1 MKRNTRII
9 LLCVLGVLIIITIV
23 LGVTYS
29 FMRPINE
36 TSSETKV
43 SLNACANLTL
53 KDTDTVVELSN
64 SYPMS
69 KNKALQTTP
78 YTFTLTSS
86 CGDRT
91 AYSIYLATLNTNTL
105 ADNNIHYI
113 LTKGGTKEIITE
125 GLLSNATNA
134 ISEFNSYEQTELNT
148 GIKGTFSKIYK
159 IYFNGISKDEEQEYD
174 LYLYVDESVTDTS
187 TMNKTFKAG
196 VAAKVQDYTFASV
209 TNVTTSNI
217 TTNSITI
224 SATATNGANPIS
236 KYYFSNGEDYIDNGN
251 NNTYTFNNLSPG
263 TEYTFSVYVVD
274 SLGITSQS
282 YSVKANTVAYT
293 NPTVNSV
300 TITDTTTSSIS
311 ISVSASGGTNNV
323 ATYYYSINNGAYTS
337 SSSNTHTFSGL
348 NKGTTYTIK
357 VYVKDTN
364 GVSSSEK
371 TTSAQTESLTY
382 ICTTGT
388 NLVTCIKNQ
397 YTSQGANGLYYHTSS
412 LANSAADNSYR
423 YAGANPNNYVCF
435 GSTASTCPSDNLYRI
450 IGVFGSEVKLI
461 KADYTTTTMTG
472 SGGDYKGA
480 YNSSTSNYKGSMN
493 TSNIAAYY
501 WNYSNG
507 LSSTN
512 TWSASR
518 LNTTNLKSSY
528 LSYIGTTWS
537 NKIATHTW
545 YVGGYSTESA
555 TPKTFYN
562 AESRGT
568 TYRAKIGLM
577 YVSDYGYA
585 ASNSYWTTNMISYDS
600 AINNNWMYMGLYE
613 WTISRYSS
621 DSYDA
626 FVVFDAGFLSGDPVY
641 NYSYAVRPSFYLTS
655 STTYVS
661 GSGSSADPIRIN

>member
-113 LTKGGTKEIITE
+113 LTKSGTKEIITE
-125 GLLSNATNA
+125 GILSDATNA
-134 ISEFNSYEQTELNT
+134 LSEFNSYEQSELNT
-148 GIKGTFSKIYK
+148 GINGTFSKIYK
-159 IYFNGISKDEEQEYD
+159 IYFNGISKDEEQDYD
-174 LYLYVDESVTDTS
+174 LYLYVDESVTDSS

-217 TTNSITI
+217 TTNSITL
-224 SATATNGANPIS
+224 SATATNGANPIL
-236 KYYFSNGEDYIDNGN
+236 KYYFSNGEEYIDNGN

-282 YSVKANTVAYT
+282 YSVKATTEAYT
-293 NPTVNSV
+293 NPVVNSITV
-300 TITDTTTSSIS
+300 TDTTTNSIS
-311 ISVSASGGTNNV
+311 IRVSASGGTNSV
-323 ATYYYSINNGAYTS
+323 ATYYYSINNGAYSS
-337 SSSNTHTFSGL
+337 SSSNAKTFTGL
-348 NKGTTYTIK
+348 SKGTTYTIK

-364 GVSSSEK
+364 GVDSIIK
-371 TTSAQTESLTY
+371 TTSAETINEIFLADVCSN
-382 ICTTGT
+382 GT
-388 NLVTCIKNQ
+388 NLATCIKNYYNEAGQ
-397 YTSQGANGLYYHTSS
+397 EMSSMYYHTSS

-435 GSTASTCPSDNLYRI
+435 GSTASTCPSANLYRI

-461 KADYTTTTMTG
+461 KNTSLGNYYWSG
-472 SGGDYKGA
+472 SSS
-480 YNSSTSNYKGSMN
+480 NQSNTWSSSTLNTETLKGTYLS
-493 TSNIAAYY
+493 
-501 WNYSNG
+501 G
-507 LSSTN
+507 LSST
-512 TWSASR
+512 WQ
-518 LNTTNLKSSY
+518 
-528 LSYIGTTWS
+528 

-545 YVGGYSTESA
+545 YVGGYTTRRA

-568 TYRAKIGLM
+568 THNAKIGLM

-585 ASNSYWTTNMISYDS
+585 ASNSYWTTSMSSYNS
-600 AINNNWMYMGLYE
+600 AKNNNWLYLGSDE
-613 WTISRYSS
+613 WTISRASS
-621 DSYDA
+621 NSLTA
-626 FVVFDAGFLSGDPVY
+626 FRVIYAGSLNSTTVY
-641 NYSYAVRPSFYLTS
+641 NNLNAVRPSFYLTS

>member
-125 GLLSNATNA
+125 GILSNATNA
-134 ISEFNSYEQTELNT
+134 ISEFNSYEQSELNT
-148 GIKGTFSKIYK
+148 GINGTFSKIYK

-209 TNVTTSNI
+209 TNVDVTS
-217 TTNSITI
+217 
-224 SATATNGANPIS
+224 
-236 KYYFSNGEDYIDNGN
+236 
-251 NNTYTFNNLSPG
+251 
-263 TEYTFSVYVVD
+263 
-274 SLGITSQS
+274 
-282 YSVKANTVAYT
+282 
-293 NPTVNSV
+293 
-300 TITDTTTSSIS
+300 TTTDSIS
-311 ISVSASGGTNNV
+311 VSVSASGGTNNV

-337 SSSNTHTFSGL
+337 STSNTYTFTGL
-348 NKGTTYTIK
+348 SKGTTYTIK

-364 GVSSSEK
+364 GVDSSVK
-371 TTSAQTESLTY
+371 TTSVQTENTVLLADY
-382 ICTTGT
+382 IKG
-388 NLVTCIKNQ
+388 L
-397 YTSQGANGLYYHTSS
+397 YTSQGANGIYYHTSS
-412 LANSAADNSYR
+412 LANSAGDNSYR

-435 GSTASTCPSDNLYRI
+435 GSDASTCPSDNLYRI

-461 KADYTTTTMTG
+461 KNT
-472 SGGDYKGA
+472 SLGDYRWSG
-480 YNSSTSNYKGSMN
+480 SSSN
-493 TSNIAAYY
+493 TSNTWSSSALNTGTLNGTYL
-501 WNYSNG
+501 SG
-507 LSSTN
+507 LSST
-512 TWSASR
+512 WQ
-518 LNTTNLKSSY
+518 
-528 LSYIGTTWS
+528 
-537 NKIATHTW
+537 NKISTHSW
-545 YVGGYSTESA
+545 KVGGMAYSQTNTAKQYYDVEVGS
-555 TPKTFYN
+555 
-562 AESRGT
+562 SSSST
-568 TYRAKIGLM
+568 TSNSKIGLM
-577 YVSDYGYA
+577 YVSDYGFA
-585 ASNSYWTTNMISYDS
+585 ASNSYWTTELYNYEPAKSS
-600 AINNNWMYMGLYE
+600 NWLAGLTE
-613 WTISRYSS
+613 WTISRDSAFSDYAFRVASS
-621 DSYDA
+621 GGVFSD
-626 FVVFDAGFLSGDPVY
+626 FVYVISIG
-641 NYSYAVRPSFYLTS
+641 VRPVFYLTS
-655 STTYVS
+655 STSYVS

>member
-125 GLLSNATNA
+125 GILSNATNA
-134 ISEFNSYEQTELNT
+134 LSEFNSYEQSELNT
-148 GIKGTFSKIYK
+148 GINGTFSKIYK

-274 SLGITSQS
+274 SLGMTSQS
-282 YSVKANTVAYT
+282 YSVKATTNAYV
-293 NPTVNSV
+293 NPTVNSITV
-300 TITDTTTSSIS
+300 TDTTTNSIS
-311 ISVSASGGTNNV
+311 ISVNASGGTNNV
-323 ATYYYSINNGAYTS
+323 ATYYYSINNGAYS
-337 SSSNTHTFSGL
+337 SSTSNTKTFTGL
-348 NKGTTYTIK
+348 SKGTTYTIK

-364 GVSSSEK
+364 GVDSSIK
-371 TTSAQTESLTY
+371 TTSAETENIVLLADY
-382 ICTTGT
+382 IKG
-388 NLVTCIKNQ
+388 L
-397 YTSQGANGLYYHTSS
+397 YTSQGSNGIYYHTSS
-412 LANSAADNSYR
+412 LANSAGDNSYR

-435 GSTASTCPSDNLYRI
+435 GSDAATCTSDNLYRI
-450 IGVFGSEVKLI
+450 IGVFDDEVKLI
-461 KADYTTTTMTG
+461 K
-472 SGGDYKGA
+472 
-480 YNSSTSNYKGSMN
+480 STSIGNYEWAIDWKVG
-493 TSNIAAYY
+493 
-501 WNYSNG
+501 
-507 LSSTN
+507 N
-512 TWSASR
+512 TWSKSDIR
-518 LNTTNLKSSY
+518 TTLNTTYYNTLSSA
-528 LSYIGTTWS
+528 WQ
-537 NKIATHTW
+537 NKIAIHTW
-545 YVGGYSTESA
+545 KVGGMGYNTSYTAKQYYDVEVGSSSSSTTDSV
-555 TPKTFYN
+555 
-562 AESRGT
+562 
-568 TYRAKIGLM
+568 KIGLM

-585 ASNSYWTTNMISYDS
+585 VSNNYWTTALYNYNDITLRS
-600 AINNNWMYMGLYE
+600 NNWLY
-613 WTISRYSS
+613 S
-621 DSYDA
+621 DSSELTITINSNSSG
-626 FVVFDAGFLSGDPVY
+626 FVPSVFFVHYSGNVY
-641 NYSYAVRPSFYLTS
+641 YFDMDIVYAIRPCFYLTS

-661 GSGSSADPIRIN
+661 GSGTSADPIRIN

>member
-113 LTKGGTKEIITE
+113 LTKSGSKEIITE
-125 GLLSNATNA
+125 GILSNATNA
-134 ISEFNSYEQTELNT
+134 ISEFNSYEQSELNT
-148 GIKGTFSKIYK
+148 GINGTFSKIYK

-323 ATYYYSINNGAYTS
+323 ATYYYSINNGAYS
-337 SSSNTHTFSGL
+337 SSTSNTKTFTGL
-348 NKGTTYTIK
+348 SKGTTYTIK

-364 GVSSSEK
+364 GVDSSVY
-371 TTSAQTESLTY
+371 TTSVETESAVLLADY
-382 ICTTGT
+382 IKG
-388 NLVTCIKNQ
+388 L
-397 YTSQGANGLYYHTSS
+397 YTSQGTNGLYYHTSS

-450 IGVFGSEVKLI
+450 IGVFKNNNVTDDNYGNFEVKLI
-461 KADYTTTTMTG
+461 K
-472 SGGDYKGA
+472 
-480 YNSSTSNYKGSMN
+480 NSSLGN
-493 TSNIAAYY
+493 YY
-501 WNYSNG
+501 WSGSSSNR
-507 LSSTN
+507 SN
-512 TWSASR
+512 TWSSST
-518 LNTTNLKSSY
+518 LNTGTLNGTY
-528 LSYIGTTWS
+528 LSGLSATWS
-537 NKIATHTW
+537 NKIITHTW
-545 YVGGYSTESA
+545 NVGGINDQQMYLYTAKQYYDFEVGSSSSST
-555 TPKTFYN
+555 TD
-562 AESRGT
+562 RM
-568 TYRAKIGLM
+568 KIGLM

-585 ASNSYWTTNMISYDS
+585 ASNNYWTKELYNYEPAKSS
-600 AINNNWMYMGLYE
+600 NWLAGLTE
-613 WTISRYSS
+613 WTISRRSVGSDFAFYVDSSGYVADLSVYSGSS
-621 DSYDA
+621 D
-626 FVVFDAGFLSGDPVY
+626 
-641 NYSYAVRPSFYLTS
+641 VRPVFYLTS
-655 STTYVS
+655 STSYVS

>member
-125 GLLSNATNA
+125 GILSNATNA
-134 ISEFNSYEQTELNT
+134 LSEFNSYEQSELNT
-148 GIKGTFSKIYK
+148 GINGTFSKIYK
-159 IYFNGISKDEEQEYD
+159 IYFNGISKDEEQVYD

-282 YSVKANTVAYT
+282 YSVKATTEAYT
-293 NPTVNSV
+293 NPIVNNVTV
-300 TITDTTTSSIS
+300 TDTTTSSIS
-311 ISVSASGGTNNV
+311 ISVNASGGTNSV
-323 ATYYYSINNGAYTS
+323 ATYYYSINNGAYSS
-337 SSSNTHTFSGL
+337 SSSNTKTFTGL

-364 GVSSSEK
+364 GVDSSVK

-382 ICTTGT
+382 ICSTGT
-388 NLVTCIKNQ
+388 NLATCIKNQ
-397 YTSQGANGLYYHTSS
+397 YTSQGTNGLYYHTSS
-412 LANSAADNSYR
+412 LANSAEDNSYR
-423 YAGANPNNYVCF
+423 YAGAEPNNYVCF
-435 GSTASTCPSDNLYRI
+435 GSTSSTCPNDNLYRI
-450 IGVFGSEVKLI
+450 IGVFDSEVKLI

-472 SGGDYKGA
+472 SGGNYAGA
-480 YNSSTSNYKGSMN
+480 YSSTSTYYKGSMN
-493 TSNIAAYY
+493 TSNIANYY
-501 WNYSNG
+501 WDYSSNAW
-507 LSSTN
+507 SSIG
-512 TWSASR
+512 
-518 LNTTNLKSSY
+518 LNTTNLNSSY
-528 LSYIGTTWS
+528 ISYIGTTWS
-537 NKIATHTW
+537 NKIATTTW
-545 YVGGYSTESA
+545 YVEGCSFPSV
-555 TPKTFYN
+555 TPKRFYD
-562 AESRGT
+562 AESSRT
-568 TYRAKIGLM
+568 TYSAKIGLM

-585 ASNSYWTTNMISYDS
+585 ASNTYWTTNMTSYDS
-600 AINNNWMYMGLYE
+600 AINNNWMYMGLTE
-613 WTISRYSS
+613 WTITRDAGKAGISYMVLDTGGLDLS
-621 DSYDA
+621 DVHSYDN
-626 FVVFDAGFLSGDPVY
+626 F
-641 NYSYAVRPSFYLTS
+641 AVRPCFYLTS

-661 GSGSSADPIRIN
+661 GSGTSADPIRIN